1 GPTRGY
7 PLTEAQGA
15 IRTVIARYS
24 YMPEFSGLKKQVGA
38 VIASLSVLSDKNE
51 LLSSNI
57 KKAISKIEF
66 KLIKWQ
72 LQERFG

>member
-1 GPTRGY
+1 
-7 PLTEAQGA
+7 
-15 IRTVIARYS
+15 
-24 YMPEFSGLKKQVGA
+24 MPEFSGLKKQVGA